1 MMDSL
6 PSNDENNRNP
16 LPLDGGGR
24 ACLPVGRGGGGQEKF
39 RLPLT
44 FTLLDKTSSIP
55 TSDICIFL
63 SNRVNPLPLRGEENF
78 GDIPRSFSRLLI
90 PNANLDN

>member
-16 LPLDGGGR
+16 LP
-24 ACLPVGRGGGGQEKF
+24 P
-39 RLPLT
+39 
-44 FTLLDKTSSIP
+44 
-55 TSDICIFL
+55 
-63 SNRVNPLPLRGEENF
+63 RGEENF
-78 GDIPRSFSRLLI
+78 GDIPRSSSRLLI